1 MEKTALFPGSFD
13 PFTMGHKS
21 VVDQGLSLFD
31 RVIVAIGV
39 NVEKRGLLT
48 PENREALIRDL
59 YRDEPR
65 VEVTTFEGLTADLA
79 NRLGVRFLLRGM
91 RNTVDFEF
99 ERNMM
104 QLNQALNP
112 ELTTVLLFTP
122 PKYVAI
128 SSSSVREIITFGGD
142 VSPFMPPGIDL
153 KKYL

>member
-1 MEKTALFPGSFD
+1 MKKTAIFPGSFD
-13 PFTMGHKS
+13 PYTMGHKS

-31 RVIVAIGV
+31 RVIVAIGI

-48 PENREALIRDL
+48 PENRVALIRDL
-59 YRDEPR
+59 YHDEPR
-65 VEVTTFEGLTADLA
+65 VEVITYEGLTADLA
-79 NRLGVRFLLRGM
+79 RRLGTPFLLRGM

-122 PKYVAI
+122 PEYVAI
-128 SSSSVREIITFGGD
+128 SSSSVREIIAFGGD
-142 VSPFMPPGIDL
+142 VSSFMPPGIDL
-153 KKYL
+153 KKYI